1 MAAIVLLETF
11 LLLSDALSCSVIR
24 DLKEKKLKAS
34 KTIRKIHCQSTT
46 MASESEEY
54 EEYAYSSE
62 EDGYPVDDEETSME
76 WESDNP
82 NAAPMELKGKHQ
94 VQNEGNSTR
103 D

>member
-1 MAAIVLLETF
+1 
-11 LLLSDALSCSVIR
+11 
-24 DLKEKKLKAS
+24 
-34 KTIRKIHCQSTT
+34 

-62 EDGYPVDDEETSME
+62 EDEYLVDDEETSME

-82 NAAPMELKGKHQ
+82 SAPSMELKGNHKME
-94 VQNEGNSTR
+94 NEIYSPR